1 IFNKAGT
8 AIGVT
13 QVLNK
18 RGGPFTA
25 EDESRLRAFTAQIA
39 TGLENAKLFADVQA
53 MRNYNEAMLQSMS
66 NGVVTFDEESL
77 VQTCNA
83 SGARILRRDAEGVVG
98 LSADDLFGY
107 ENAWLRERMYRVAE
121 QLEPELVMDAELRV
135 EDETASVNAT
145 VLPLLGDEGEHLG
158 TLVMIEDISNEK
170 RVPSTLARYMDPDLA
185 DRLLA
190 SGSEELLGGTESIAT
205 VLFSDVRGFTTL
217 SEQLGPYRT
226 VEMLNEYFELM
237 VD

>member
-1 IFNKAGT
+1 MPIVNKAGK

-39 TGLENAKLFADVQA
+39 SGLENAKLFADVQA

-66 NGVVTFDEESL
+66 NGVITFDERGPRAD
-77 VQTCNA
+77 VQRRGRA
-83 SGARILRRDAEGVVG
+83 HPAARGGGPGRPPSAEV
-98 LSADDLFGY
+98 FGD
-107 ENAWLRERMYRVAE
+107 ENVWLRERMQRVGE
-121 QLEPELVMDAELRV
+121 ELRLELVMDAELIV
-135 EDETASVNAT
+135 GDETASVNVT
-145 VLPLLGDEGEHLG
+145 VLPLLGEEGEHLG

-170 RVPSTLARYMDPDLA
+170 RVRSTMSRYMDPDLA

-190 SGSEELLGGTESIAT
+190 
-205 VLFSDVRGFTTL
+205 RGRRSSSAARSRSRPSSSPT
-217 SEQLGPYRT
+217 SAASPRSPSSSART
-226 VEMLNEYFELM
+226 APSPCSTSTSS
-237 VD
+237 